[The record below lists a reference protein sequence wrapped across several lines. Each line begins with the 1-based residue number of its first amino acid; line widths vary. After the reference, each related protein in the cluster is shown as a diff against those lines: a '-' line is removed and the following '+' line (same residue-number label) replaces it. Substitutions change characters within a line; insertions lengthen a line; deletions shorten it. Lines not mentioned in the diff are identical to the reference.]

1 MGLEWERTG
10 IRMRKKGDYT
20 VKKMGLECER
30 MELEL
35 WIGTESR
42 WILK

>member
-1 MGLEWERTG
+1 MT
-10 IRMRKKGDYT
+10 MKGDYT
-20 VKKMGLECER
+20 EKQMGLECER

-42 WILK
+42 